1 MDAKENDLVN
11 IYLSDMQGKL
21 VKTIAQEQ
29 IPAGRKSI
37 QFSVSDLEAGTY
49 FITIE
54 GKNGTSREKLMVF

>member
-11 IYLSDMQGKL
+11 IYLSDIQGKR